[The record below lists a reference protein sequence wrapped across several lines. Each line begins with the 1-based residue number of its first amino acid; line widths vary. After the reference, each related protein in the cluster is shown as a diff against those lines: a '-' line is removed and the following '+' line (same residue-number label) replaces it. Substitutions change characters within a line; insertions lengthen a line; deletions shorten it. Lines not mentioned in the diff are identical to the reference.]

1 MGKIPILEVVQLLN
15 MEPRPGAVLSSMTTS
30 ANFRCPLCGHK
41 GYTLNVNFSKD
52 AFKCPKCGT
61 KGGAVALYAA
71 VRFGET
77 YSPRTTRAKEIT
89 TALYEELN
97 GGEQEIQHKRIRPA
111 SPLPVVIPPAP
122 DTVRDAVYRTIM
134 ELPYLKLSSHHQENL
149 VKRGISTNRL
159 QNYRTIPNWNALPRF
174 APDLEVQIQKLPVQ
188 IPRNMLLLGIMV
200 VQDLKKRG
208 FTDVDFKGIP
218 GFFKIGAQWCFYM
231 TPGMMIP
238 TKNEKRQIVCFQ
250 IRKDYGSLRYM
261 TLSNKLLPSSV
272 QDGIARCHVTTNLK
286 QGQKE
291 FKVLLTEGPLKA
303 DVIASLSPDPV
314 VVIAIQGINVT
325 SCLDPILAWLQSN
338 NVKEIYC
345 CLDMDRITNKNVR
358 SGSVALRKLLQ
369 ARGFKFP
376 AMCWDQEAAIE
387 KIEEMKMLALE
398 HNIALPERTGNAF
411 TYLAALCI
419 ALEEHEIEHSKKHDY
434 WPDRSKG
441 YDDWLLTL
449 RKQEAV
455 RQNGH
460 PLP

>member
-1 MGKIPILEVVQLLN
+1 MGKIPILEVVKLLN
-15 MEPRPGAVLSSMTTS
+15 MEPRPGAVLSSLTTS

-71 VRFGET
+71 VRFGEPYT
-77 YSPRTTRAKEIT
+77 PRTSRAKEIT

-97 GGEQEIQHKRIRPA
+97 GSEQEIQHKRIRPA
-111 SPLPVVIPPAP
+111 QPLPLVIPPAP
-122 DTVRDAVYRTIM
+122 DSMKNAVYSAIM
-134 ELPYLKLSSHHQENL
+134 DLPYLKLSAKHQENL
-149 VKRGISTNRL
+149 LKRGISLNRL
-159 QNYRTIPNWNALPRF
+159 QNYRTIPANWNGSVVT
-174 APDLEVQIQKLPVQ
+174 APDFEEKLRGLPVRV
-188 IPRNMLLLGIMV
+188 PKEMALLGLRVI
-200 VQDLKKRG
+200 QDLQAAG
-208 FTDVDFKGIP
+208 FSDFKGIP
-218 GFFKIGAQWCFYM
+218 GMFKIGSQWCFYM
-231 TPGMMIP
+231 TPGMLIP

-272 QDGIARCHVTTNLK
+272 QDGIARYHVTSNLK
-286 QGQKE
+286 KGQKE

-303 DVIASLSPDPV
+303 DVIASLSRDPV

-325 SCLDPILAWLQSN
+325 SCLDPILEWLKSN
-338 NVKEIYC
+338 DVKKIYC

-358 SGSVALRKLLQ
+358 SGSVALRKLLMS
-369 ARGFKFP
+369 RGFKFP
-376 AMCWDQEAAIE
+376 AMCWDQDTAIA

-398 HNIALPERTGNAF
+398 HDIPLPPKTGNAY
-411 TYLAALCI
+411 TYLASLCI
-419 ALEEHEIEHSKKHDY
+419 SLEEHEIEHSKKHDY